1 MTGDQGNKRLK
12 TASGAS
18 GVDTGEGEDTS
29 DDVRID
35 ALKSETHALRSENA
49 RVRQENARLRKQL
62 QGNHEVLPVS
72 TLTVVDLSRID
83 TSLITQISS
92 FVGSSLELLN
102 LALTCK
108 SFGWQQP
115 LSGLDWS
122 LAEEW
127 RDRQCVQDKIISKAC
142 ALHCRS
148 MSGARRRGCRFF
160 TSLSTQY

>member
-1 MTGDQGNKRLK
+1 MNDDQGNKRIK

-18 GVDTGEGEDTS
+18 GEDTS

-35 ALKSETHALRSENA
+35 ALRSENA

-122 LAEEW
+122 LAEE
-127 RDRQCVQDKIISKAC
+127 
-142 ALHCRS
+142 
-148 MSGARRRGCRFF
+148 
-160 TSLSTQY
+160 